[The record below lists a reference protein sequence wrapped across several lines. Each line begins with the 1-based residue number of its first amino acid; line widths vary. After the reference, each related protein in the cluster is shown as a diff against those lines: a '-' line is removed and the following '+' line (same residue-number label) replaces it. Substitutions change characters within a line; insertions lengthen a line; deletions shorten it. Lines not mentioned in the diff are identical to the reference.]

1 MNASVR
7 DIIDATLRR
16 EGFGEFTNRAEDKG
30 GPTKWGITLNTY
42 RRFKAN
48 ASVDDLRALT
58 EEQARDIYWQ
68 DYVERPGFDRI
79 VHQGLRALMVD
90 FGVTSGTFTAIKALQ
105 QALGVTPD
113 GINGVETRKALA
125 GTDSDRVYVSV
136 LRQYFSHFATI
147 AVNNPSQLVWL
158 RGWINRANEF
168 IR

>member
-1 MNASVR
+1 MKASVR

-16 EGFGEFTNRAEDKG
+16 EGFGEFTNRAEDRG

-42 RRFKAN
+42 RRFREN
-48 ASVDDLRALT
+48 ATIDDLRALT

-79 VHQGLRALMVD
+79 VHPELRALMVD
-90 FGVTSGTFTAIKALQ
+90 FGVTSGTVTAIKALQ
-105 QALGVTPD
+105 RALNVQAD

-125 GTDSDRVYVSV
+125 GVDGDLVYASV
-136 LRQYFSHFATI
+136 LRQYFSHFAAI
-147 AVNNPSQLVWL
+147 VVKDPSQLVWL